1 MSDDQRSH
9 SEIGASSYS
18 RWSTIHGGCPG
29 SVRLSRG
36 VQSVESEHAKLGT
49 YAHTVASQLLEKHF
63 FKKDP
68 VGGYLYADDE
78 MMEAVDVYVDYVKK
92 EGARVLSERFIEHGF
107 DLSEIYP
114 GAYGTADA
122 VIYHPQDKELVVI
135 DYKHGAGISVE
146 VEDNLQLQYYGL
158 GALLSLKKP
167 CEKVKLVVVQPRCDH
182 EAGVIRSWSF
192 DAVDILDFAADLAYD
207 AEQTAR
213 PDAPLV
219 PSKKTCRFCPAAAMK
234 CPAIKDKAQA
244 LAKLEFSD
252 TKPYDTEELD
262 RVLQMLPAIEAWAT
276 KVREF
281 AYAEAV
287 KGRPPKGWKLVDKRA
302 TRQWNAPVDEIVA
315 YMSHATKKPIKEFF
329 SEPKI
334 KSPAQME
341 KLVSKQI
348 GEGLRKMIVA
358 VSSGYN
364 LVPENDPRSAVML
377 DAKSEFTKIEGGSNA
392 SE

>member
-1 MSDDQRSH
+1 MLDEQRSH

-18 RWSTIHGGCPG
+18 RWSTLHGGCPG

-36 VQSVESEHAKLGT
+36 MQTVESEYAKEGT
-49 YAHTVASQLLEKHF
+49 HAHTVASQILEKHF
-63 FKKDP
+63 YKKDP
-68 VGGYLYADDE
+68 PGGWLAATDE
-78 MMEAVDVYVDYVKK
+78 MMEAVNVYVDYVKK

-167 CEKVKLVVVQPRCDH
+167 CKTVKLVVVQPRCDH
-182 EAGVIRSWSF
+182 DEGVIRSWTF

-207 AEQTAR
+207 AAQTAKE
-213 PDAPLV
+213 DAPLV
-219 PSKKTCRFCPAAAMK
+219 PSKHACKFCPAAVK

-244 LAKLEFSD
+244 LAKLEFSA
-252 TKPYDTEELD
+252 TKPYDGEQLSHA
-262 RVLQMLPAIEAWAT
+262 LQMLPALEAWCK
-276 KVREF
+276 KVRAF

-287 KGRPPKGWKLVDKRA
+287 HGRTPPGWKMVAKRG
-302 TRQWNAPVDEIVA
+302 TRKWNAPVDVIVD
-315 YMSHATKKPIKEFF
+315 YMSRATLKPVKEFF
-329 SEPKI
+329 TEPELKT
-334 KSPAQME
+334 PAQME
-341 KLVSKQI
+341 KLASKQI
-348 GEGLRKMIVA
+348 NMGLREMIIT

-364 LVPENDPRSAVML
+364 LVPQSDTRPEVKLDPA
-377 DAKSEFTKIEGGSNA
+377 SEFAKIEGGDDG